1 MNQSTTI
8 KSSDSLESPKEHTV
22 INVNPI
28 SKEMLNNQIIFQ
40 SKTKFKSKYCG
51 GFSLS
56 HYCAFN
62 ELFFVMC
69 GIFIIMIIII
79 VCMAFIPRD

>member
-1 MNQSTTI
+1 MNQSI
-8 KSSDSLESPKEHTV
+8 KTNESLESPKEHTI

-28 SKEMLNNQIIFQ
+28 NKEMLNNQILFQ
-40 SKTKFKSKYCG
+40 SRTKFKSKYCG

-69 GIFIIMIIII
+69 GVFIIMIIII

>member
-1 MNQSTTI
+1 MNPSNI
-8 KSSDSLESPKEHTV
+8 KSNESLESPKEHTI

-69 GIFIIMIIII
+69 GVFIIMIIII
-79 VCMAFIPRD
+79 VCMAFIPRV